1 MNIAVRRYREQD
13 EQAWDRLTF
22 KSWNG
27 TFLHTRRFLAYHG
40 NRFQDISLV
49 VEDDK
54 GRIVGIFPAALDPGR
69 TDTVTS
75 HPGLTYGGL
84 VQNGALQ
91 GAAMLDAM
99 RAISSKYREMGLK
112 FLRYKV
118 VPYIYHVVPSS
129 DDLYA
134 LFRLG
139 AVRYRCDLSSA
150 IDLECRGKPS
160 KLRLR
165 DLGKA
170 RKSGVHV
177 TFGARY
183 LEPFWVVLEDN
194 LRIKHNT
201 RPVHTLEE
209 IEILQSRFPEQI
221 QCIVGTINN
230 RVVAGVVL
238 FHSPRVAHV
247 QYSASTAA
255 GNSTGAPTM
264 VIDYAM
270 DKSTDLGARYFDFGV
285 SNEQEGKILNEGL
298 HRFKTSFGA
307 GGIVHEFYEV
317 ELERGHDQAY

>member
-13 EQAWDRLTF
+13 AEAWDRLTF

-49 VEDDK
+49 VEDYK
-54 GRIVGIFPAALDPGR
+54 GRIVGVFPAALDPGR

-75 HPGLTYGGL
+75 HPGLTYGG
-84 VQNGALQ
+84 VVHDGAIQ
-91 GAAMLDAM
+91 GATMLEVM
-99 RAISSKYREMGLK
+99 QAISSRYREMGLK
-112 FLRYKV
+112 LLRYKA
-118 VPYIYHVVPSS
+118 VPYIYHVVPST

-150 IDLECRGKPS
+150 LDLGFRMNPS

-170 RKSGVHV
+170 RKAGVHV
-177 TFGARY
+177 TSGARY
-183 LEPFWVVLEDN
+183 LEPFWVVLEEN
-194 LRIKHNT
+194 LRIKYNT

-209 IEILQSRFPEQI
+209 IELLRNRFPEQV
-221 QCIVGTINN
+221 QCIVGTVSH

-238 FHSPRVAHV
+238 FHTPRVAR
-247 QYSASTAA
+247 SRTS
-255 GNSTGAPTM
+255 G
-264 VIDYAM
+264 
-270 DKSTDLGARYFDFGV
+270 LGTV
-285 SNEQEGKILNEGL
+285 
-298 HRFKTSFGA
+298 
-307 GGIVHEFYEV
+307 
-317 ELERGHDQAY
+317 